1 MPYLLLFIALSLAF
15 RYGRAPL
22 RALLFCLVC
31 VWGAFEAIYGLLQ
44 LTTIVPSRHPAFAM
58 TGHFDN
64 PGPFGGFAAMAMAL
78 AGAYLVR
85 YRRRRKGFY
94 RASLYCIAAAS
105 FALGVLVLPASMS
118 RAGWL
123 ALAAAALYI
132 VLSDRVM
139 RAWMISARWRIPVAV
154 SLSLALLAGAF
165 LLKSDSALGRLHIW
179 RVEALAIADNPP
191 GSGPS
196 TALGAYGEAQ
206 ERFFRAHLE
215 DVPEAVV
222 RVAGCP
228 EYPFNEYLGLG
239 MEYGVAGLLLSVAI
253 VVAAIALLYRRRDVF
268 AAGMLAW
275 SVFALASYPLSVTQT
290 SVLLVVFL
298 ASAVPESKLHLRPL
312 RIGACT
318 LAAVLCVPA
327 ILHLG
332 DKSGIIDRSAYRE
345 LYSRAYFLY
354 QAGEYEQSNA
364 VLTEGAAVS
373 SDPMFRVIMGRN
385 CEALGD
391 VAGAEEEYLRAYYM
405 VPCRIYPLVR
415 LMRLKIREGR
425 DDEARAIGEKILSM
439 PLSEGHRPML
449 KLRRETEASLDSL
462 RRL

>member
-15 RYGRAPL
+15 RYGRASL
-22 RALLFCLVC
+22 RALLFCLVY
-31 VWGAFEAIYGLLQ
+31 VWGAFEAFYGLLQ
-44 LTTIVPSRHPAFAM
+44 LTPFVASRHPAFAM

-64 PGPFGGFAAMAMAL
+64 PGPFGGFVAMTMAL

-85 YRRRRKGFY
+85 YRRRRKGLY
-94 RASLYCIAAAS
+94 RASLYCIAAVS
-105 FALGVLVLPASMS
+105 FSLGVLVLPASMS

-123 ALAAAALYI
+123 ALAVAALYI
-132 VLSDRVM
+132 VLSDRAI
-139 RAWMISARWRIPVAV
+139 RAWLTSSRWRMPVAV
-154 SLSLALLAGAF
+154 SLSAALLAGAF

-179 RVEALAIADNPP
+179 RVEALAIADNPL

-196 TALGAYGEAQ
+196 TALGAYGAAQ

-239 MEYGVAGLLLSVAI
+239 MEYGVAGLLLSIAIALVAI
-253 VVAAIALLYRRRDVF
+253 VLLSLRRELS
-268 AAGMLAW
+268 AAGMIACA
-275 SVFALASYPLSVTQT
+275 VFALASYPLSVTQT
-290 SVLLVVFL
+290 SVLLVVLL
-298 ASAVPESKLHLRPL
+298 ASAIPPCNVHSRAA
-312 RIGACT
+312 RAVACP
-318 LAAVLCVPA
+318 LAAVLCVVA
-327 ILHLG
+327 ISHLDG
-332 DKSGIIDRSAYRE
+332 RSGIIDRSAYRE

-354 QAGEYEQSNA
+354 QAGEYVQSNA
-364 VLTEGAAVS
+364 VLSEGAAVS

-385 CEALGD
+385 YEALGD
-391 VAGAEEEYLRAYYM
+391 AAGAEAEYLRAHYM

-415 LMRLKIREGR
+415 LMRLTIRAGR
-425 DDEARAIGEKILSM
+425 DAEARAIGEKILSM
-439 PLSEGHRPML
+439 PLSEGHGSML